1 MTAPPLR
8 TDEAFARSL
17 DDADP
22 LRHFRDEFLV
32 PAGPEGQPVHYFA
45 GNSLGLEPRRAR
57 EVVLRELEEWGK
69 RAVDGHL
76 EAETP
81 WYTYH
86 ESVRGPLARLVGARE
101 PEVVAMNGL
110 TVNLH
115 LLFVSFYRPT
125 RERYKIVIEN
135 PVFPSDLYA
144 VKTQIRHH
152 GLDPDDALI
161 QIGPRPGEHV
171 VREEDL
177 ETALAREGGKVALLW
192 IGGVNFLTGQRF
204 DLGRLSRAAHEA
216 GALAGFDLAHA
227 AGNVPLHLHDEDV
240 DFAVWCSYKYLN
252 AGPGATAG
260 AYLHERHAGNTA
272 LPRFGG
278 WWGNDPATR
287 FRMQLEPEFA
297 PVPSADAWQLS
308 NPPVL
313 ALAPLRASL
322 QLFEEAGME
331 ALRAKS
337 EQLTGYLEY
346 LLGAEGPERVHIRTP
361 REPERRGCQLSLEI
375 EGDARGVQHELA
387 GRGIVCDFREPNV
400 VRAAPVPLYN
410 TFYDVW
416 TLARVLNGAG

>member
-1 MTAPPLR
+1 MTAPAFR

-17 DDADP
+17 DEADP
-22 LRHFRDEFLV
+22 LRRFRDEFLV
-32 PAGPEGQPVHYFA
+32 PGSDAGNPVHYFA
-45 GNSLGLEPRRAR
+45 GNSLGLEPRRVR
-57 EVVLRELEEWGK
+57 EVVLQELEEWGT

-76 EAETP
+76 EAATP

-115 LLFVSFYRPT
+115 LLMVSFYRPT
-125 RERYKIVIEN
+125 RERYRIVIED

-152 GLDPDDALI
+152 GLDPEDALV
-161 QIGPRPGEHV
+161 QVGPRPGEHL

-177 ETALAREGGKVALLW
+177 EAALAREGGTVALLW

-204 DLGRLSRAAHEA
+204 DLARLSRAAHEV

-227 AGNVPLHLHDEDV
+227 VGNVPLRLHDEDV

-260 AYLHERHAGNTA
+260 AYVHERHAGNTA

-287 FRMQLEPEFA
+287 FRMQLEPEFV

-322 QLFEEAGME
+322 QIFEEAGMD

-337 EQLTGYLEY
+337 ERLTGYLEF
-346 LLGAEGPERVHIRTP
+346 LLATEGKEKVRIGTP
-361 REPERRGCQLSLEI
+361 SQPPRRGCQLSLEI
-375 EGDARGVQHELA
+375 DGDARGVQRELA
-387 GRGIVCDFREPNV
+387 ARGIVCDFREPNV

-410 TFYDVW
+410 TFHDVW
-416 TLARVLNGAG
+416 TLARVLNRKG